1 MAGHSKW
8 HNIKHKKAKVDA
20 ERGKIFTKI
29 SKEITVAAKHGG
41 GDPSANI
48 TLRLLLEKAR
58 ENNMPKDN
66 IERAIKKG
74 TGQLEGV
81 SYEAVTYEGYA
92 PENIAVIV
100 TALTDNKNRTV
111 SDLRH
116 VFSKNGGRLVDAG
129 SVSWMFD
136 HRGQV
141 EFDPKGLTDEAL
153 MDVFLETDIID
164 LKVVDE
170 SLAFA
175 ICEIP
180 DLDKVRHFAESKGF
194 LVKSFEPAWI
204 AKENIELHGEA
215 KDSVV
220 EFLEKVE
227 DLDDVKEVFVN
238 LG

>member
-20 ERGKIFTKI
+20 ERGKVFTKI

-41 GDPSANI
+41 GDPSGNI

-66 IERAIKKG
+66 VERAIKKG

-81 SYEAVTYEGYA
+81 NYETVTYEGYA
-92 PENIAVIV
+92 PENIAVMV

-129 SVSWMFD
+129 SISWMFD

-141 EFDPKGLTDEAL
+141 EFDPKGLADDAL
-153 MDVFLETDIID
+153 MDIFLETDIID

-170 SLAFA
+170 NLAFA
-175 ICEIP
+175 ICEIA
-180 DLDKVRHFAESKGF
+180 DLDKVRHFAENKQF

-204 AKENIELHGEA
+204 AKENIELEGEA
-215 KDSVV
+215 KDHVI